1 MSSMSI
7 TIHAGKTDGGLFTTN
22 QNAAARHAAEKG
34 SAKGKGRSTIFAGD
48 MAVRPD
54 SIMIKKQQAQK
65 QAMKIVGDT
74 FDAEKKAS
82 QSLKDMADKIEELK
96 SQNLEYNREIRGIDS
111 KRSEVME
118 GYGVTAD
125 SEEQKDLE
133 LLRKERDLVPGA
145 EDGLTEEEQERLA
158 EIHKA
163 GITDY
168 QKDMLELDDQEK
180 DYRNRMEEN
189 NAGINGMTASL
200 RDTKIER
207 LKSDP
212 MVKSAKQSEEIM
224 EAANKDMIGALYNEA
239 KEHIEEK
246 MQEEKEKAEKRA
258 EKKEEEEKR
267 AEAKEEREEM
277 QEELL
282 EKATED
288 DSELDE
294 ILDKLKLI
302 DEDLK
307 GAAVDKN
314 L

>member
-1 MSSMSI
+1 MSI
-7 TIHAGKTDGGLFTTN
+7 TIHVGNTEGGLFTTN

-34 SAKGKGRSTIFAGD
+34 NHAKGRSTIFAGD

-54 SIMIKKQQAQK
+54 SIMLKKQEAQK

-74 FDAEKKAS
+74 FDVEKKAS
-82 QSLKDMADKIEELK
+82 QSLKDMADQIEELK
-96 SQNLEYNREIRGIDS
+96 GQNLENNREIQSINDKRDS
-111 KRSEVME
+111 LME
-118 GYGVTAD
+118 SYGVTKESAEH
-125 SEEQKDLE
+125 SDLE
-133 LLRKERDLVPGA
+133 LLRKERELVPG
-145 EDGLTEEEQERLA
+145 EESLTEEEKERLT
-158 EIHKA
+158 EIHNA
-163 GITDY
+163 GLTDY
-168 QKDMLELDDQEK
+168 QKNMLELDDQEK
-180 DYRNRMEEN
+180 EYRSRIDEN
-189 NAGINGMTASL
+189 NAGINSLNASL
-200 RDTKIER
+200 RSAKIDR

-212 MVKSAKQSEEIM
+212 MVKAAKQSEEIM

-258 EKKEEEEKR
+258 EKKEEEEKLE
-267 AEAKEEREEM
+267 EAKEEREEI

-282 EKATED
+282 EKAAEN

-307 GAAVDKN
+307 GVTVDKN

>member
-1 MSSMSI
+1 MSI
-7 TIHAGKTDGGLFTTN
+7 TIHAGKTEGGLFTTN
-22 QNAAARHAAEKG
+22 QNAAARHAAEKK
-34 SAKGKGRSTIFAGD
+34 SAKGGRSTIFAGD

-74 FDAEKKAS
+74 FDAEKKVN
-82 QSLKDMADKIEELK
+82 QSLKDMEDQIEALK
-96 SQNLEYNREIRGIDS
+96 SQNLEYNREIRSIDG

-118 GYGVTAD
+118 SYGITED
-125 SEEQKDLE
+125 SGEHRDLE

-145 EDGLTEEEQERLA
+145 EEDLTEEEEERLA

-163 GITDY
+163 GVTDY
-168 QKDMLELDDQEK
+168 QRDMLELDDQEK

-212 MVKSAKQSEEIM
+212 MVESAKQSEEIM
-224 EAANKDMIGALYNEA
+224 QAANKDMIGALYNEA

-267 AEAKEEREEM
+267 AEAKEEREQI

-282 EKATED
+282 EKATEN
-288 DSELDE
+288 DSEIDE

>member
-1 MSSMSI
+1 MSM
-7 TIHAGKTDGGLFTTN
+7 TIHVGNSEGGLFTTN
-22 QNAAARHAAEKG
+22 QNAAARRAAEKE

-54 SIMIKKQQAQK
+54 SIMLKKQQAQK

-74 FDAEKKAS
+74 FDAEKKAT
-82 QSLKDMADKIEELK
+82 QSLKEMEDQIEELK
-96 SQNLEYNREIRGIDS
+96 SQNLEYNRGIRDIDS

-118 GYGVTAD
+118 GYGVTED

-133 LLRKERDLVPGA
+133 LLRKERDLVSGA
-145 EDGLTEEEQERLA
+145 EEGLTEEEQERLS

-163 GITDY
+163 GITNY

-224 EAANKDMIGALYNEA
+224 EAANKDIIGALYNEA

>member
-1 MSSMSI
+1 MSI
-7 TIHAGKTDGGLFTTN
+7 TIHAGETEGSLFATN
-22 QNAAARHAAEKG
+22 QNAAARRAAEKG
-34 SAKGKGRSTIFAGD
+34 TAKGRSTVFAGD

-74 FDAEKKAS
+74 FDAEKKVN
-82 QSLKDMADKIEELK
+82 QSLKDMADRIEELK
-96 SQNLEYNREIRGIDS
+96 NENLGYGREIRSIDD
-111 KRSEVME
+111 KRNEVME
-118 GYGVTAD
+118 GYGITED
-125 SEEQKDLE
+125 SQEQKDLE
-133 LLRKERDLVPGA
+133 LLRKERDMVPGA
-145 EDGLTEEEQERLA
+145 EEGLIEEEMERLS

-163 GITDY
+163 GVTDY
-168 QKDMLELDDQEK
+168 QKDMLELDEQEK
-180 DYRNRMEEN
+180 YYRDHIEEN
-189 NAGINGMTASL
+189 NAGIKSMTASL
-200 RDTKIER
+200 RDTKLER

-212 MVKSAKQSEEIM
+212 MVKAAKQSEEIM

-267 AEAKEEREEM
+267 AEAKEEREEL

-282 EKATED
+282 EKAAEND
-288 DSELDE
+288 AEMDEL
-294 ILDKLKLI
+294 LDKFKLI

>member
-1 MSSMSI
+1 MSI
-7 TIHAGKTDGGLFTTN
+7 TIHAGETEGSLFATN
-22 QNAAARHAAEKG
+22 QNAAARRAAEKG
-34 SAKGKGRSTIFAGD
+34 TAKGRSTVFAGD

-74 FDAEKKAS
+74 FDAEKKVN
-82 QSLKDMADKIEELK
+82 QSLKDMADRIEELK
-96 SQNLEYNREIRGIDS
+96 NENLGYGREIRSIDD
-111 KRSEVME
+111 KRNEVME
-118 GYGVTAD
+118 GYGITED
-125 SEEQKDLE
+125 SQEQKDLE
-133 LLRKERDLVPGA
+133 LLRKERDMVPGA
-145 EDGLTEEEQERLA
+145 EEGLTEEEMERLS

-163 GITDY
+163 GVTDY
-168 QKDMLELDDQEK
+168 QKDMLELDEQEK
-180 DYRNRMEEN
+180 YYRDHIEEN
-189 NAGINGMTASL
+189 NAGIKSMTASL
-200 RDTKIER
+200 RDTKLER

-212 MVKSAKQSEEIM
+212 MVKAAKQSEEIM

-267 AEAKEEREEM
+267 VEAKEEREEL

-282 EKATED
+282 EKAAEND
-288 DSELDE
+288 AEMDEL
-294 ILDKLKLI
+294 LDKFKLI

>member
-1 MSSMSI
+1 MSI
-7 TIHAGKTDGGLFTTN
+7 TIHAGNTEGGLFATN

-34 SAKGKGRSTIFAGD
+34 NHAKGRSTIFAGD

-54 SIMIKKQQAQK
+54 SIMLKKQEAQK

-74 FDAEKKAS
+74 FDVEKKAS
-82 QSLKDMADKIEELK
+82 QSLKDMADQIEELK
-96 SQNLEYNREIRGIDS
+96 SQNLENNREIQKINDKRDS
-111 KRSEVME
+111 VME
-118 GYGVTAD
+118 SYGVTED
-125 SEEQKDLE
+125 SAEHKDLE
-133 LLRKERDLVPGA
+133 LLRKERDLVPGS
-145 EDGLTEEEQERLA
+145 EESLTEEEQERLA
-158 EIHKA
+158 EIHNA
-163 GITDY
+163 GLTDY

-180 DYRNRMEEN
+180 EYRSRIDGN
-189 NAGINGMTASL
+189 NAGINSLNASL
-200 RDTKIER
+200 RSAKIDR

-212 MVKSAKQSEEIM
+212 MVEAAKQSEEIM
-224 EAANKDMIGALYNEA
+224 EAANKDIIGALYNEA

-258 EKKEEEEKR
+258 EKKEEEEKLE
-267 AEAKEEREEM
+267 EAKEEREEI

-282 EKATED
+282 EKAAEN

-294 ILDKLKLI
+294 LLDKLKLI

-307 GAAVDKN
+307 GVTVDKN